1 VVAAHITTILYYTIL
16 YYAILYCTVLYCTV
30 LYCTAVNAAHT
41 TMNVCMSGLQNATCG
56 RRAGCY
62 TVCTCFILSSGM
74 LHCIAEC
81 IVVKADACLGLFQQH
96 HALPTVFVQT
106 DTN

>member
-1 VVAAHITTILYYTIL
+1 VAAAHITTVLYYTV
-16 YYAILYCTVLYCTV
+16 LYCIVLYCTV

-56 RRAGCY
+56 RWAGCY
-62 TVCTCFILSSGM
+62 SMYVFLIVSSVM

-96 HALPTVFVQT
+96 HVSPTVSVQT